1 MDVNIYQNGMTGN
14 DVVMNMQIQCT
25 LNVFMLVFEIKE
37 VAMKRIILFDLKQL
51 IAFICAKID

>member
-1 MDVNIYQNGMTGN
+1 MTGN
-14 DVVMNMQIQCT
+14 DVVMNMQIHCT

-37 VAMKRIILFDLKQL
+37 VAMKRIILFDLRQL